1 MRGMEPFV
9 VAQRTRPVAQGRW
22 SQEVRARKLMFYFIE
37 NGAHFFFADP
47 WFLAAAAAVVD

>member
-1 MRGMEPFV
+1 M
-9 VAQRTRPVAQGRW
+9 AQGRW